1 MTHAANT
8 VFNHALKLSSLER
21 ADIAERLLI
30 SLDTPDSSID
40 AIWAKEADAFTS
52 LLATQIS
59 VWRHIPIQGK
69 SARNPGGG
77 YR

>member
-30 SLDTPDSSID
+30 SLNTPDSSID
-40 AIWAKEADAFTS
+40 AIWAKEADARVEAYERGEVEAVSAEQVFS
-52 LLATQIS
+52 KY
-59 VWRHIPIQGK
+59 RHP
-69 SARNPGGG
+69 
-77 YR
+77 